1 VNFCPLADCLLWA
14 FLNYRINLK
23 IWDTFIDR
31 KVLAKRAEATHILG
45 VFFTNPSGHSG
56 FCRNANQLSVIGLFP
71 FFLAVV
77 NIHSYCIVITMKMPM
92 FPSSAYNCYSNK
104 LVNSSKI
111 KMLQNPTKHWRSRQW
126 ARVF

>member
-71 FFLAVV
+71 FFSCCGKYPFVL
-77 NIHSYCIVITMKMPM
+77 YCYHYEN
-92 FPSSAYNCYSNK
+92 AY
-104 LVNSSKI
+104 V
-111 KMLQNPTKHWRSRQW
+111 P
-126 ARVF
+126 F